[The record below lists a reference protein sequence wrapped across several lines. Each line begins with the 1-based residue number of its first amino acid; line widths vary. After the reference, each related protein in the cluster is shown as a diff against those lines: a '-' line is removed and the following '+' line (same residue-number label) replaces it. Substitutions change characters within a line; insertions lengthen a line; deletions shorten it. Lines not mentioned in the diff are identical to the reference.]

1 MKKLGYI
8 FLCMVALW
16 GCQDNADYR
25 SKGKMPSIFS
35 CRQTIIIGRK
45 LWIAWFTLLPVKG

>member
-16 GCQDNADYR
+16 GCQDNADYPF
-25 SKGKMPSIFS
+25 KGKDAVYFS
-35 CRQTIIIGRK
+35 VADRR
-45 LWIAWFTLLPVKG
+45 LLLDGNSG

>member
-1 MKKLGYI
+1 MMKKLGYI

-16 GCQDNADYR
+16 GCQDNADYPF
-25 SKGKMPSIFS
+25 KGKDAVYFQL
-35 CRQTIIIGRK
+35 QTDVCGRK